1 MGVFHVFK
9 ILQMVPTHVKHHI
22 WFQGDVGD
30 DGAPGT
36 VGADGRPVS
45 TVLTRIIYLILI
57 QLQC

>member
-1 MGVFHVFK
+1 
-9 ILQMVPTHVKHHI
+9 MVPTRVKHHI